1 MAHQRFKLIAYSAI
15 KGNFVQQEKPVFN
28 VNQLEKDPTHQ
39 KAVLWILRILVQGSN
54 YRAFSSR
61 EVIHNS
67 ELLRFIGLEKLN
79 VSDTSRIETFAALNK
94 RHAEVEAQTIKTGL
108 LELNLS
114 KTAKLLDLNEVEL
127 ELLGFLTLAKHYREI
142 SDVMYLFEHR
152 SYQSLDRYRLLISV
166 ALQLPLQ
173 KIIDAMGPNSVLIR
187 CRIVEVDHRSGT
199 LELTHG
205 IHSVLL
211 SEAQGAQSLLKQ
223 FTQPGQAAGLVP
235 ADFNHIEQ
243 SYEPLKK
250 YIKASVRTAAS
261 GVNVLLYGAPGTGK
275 TELVRTLIEE
285 LELELFEVKSADKLG
300 DPLRAHERFSACLI
314 SQQILKS
321 SPKSVM
327 LFDEIEDVFSNGIH
341 FNQKAWINNM
351 LEHNPRPTFWVSND
365 IESMDKAFLR
375 RFDMI
380 IRMPDINEK
389 TRLSMMRKALQG
401 MAVRDCWVETMA
413 KNEGLQPAHLTRAVK
428 VVRKMR
434 LRKREHIE
442 ESLDQ
447 LLGDLYRA
455 MGMQW
460 QSYSF
465 PVLNENVLVQAEF
478 QPEFSNTDFPLEE
491 LIEGLQRSGEARL
504 CLYGP
509 PGTGKSAFGGYVSKQ
524 LQKPLLMKK
533 ASDLLAPYIGQT
545 EKGIA
550 AAFKEAKKDGAILMI
565 DEADSFLTSRSKAQR
580 SWEVSQVNEML
591 VQMENFKGILIMSTN
606 FMDGLDSAAL
616 RRFDVKINFDY
627 LSAKTALEFF
637 NSLLSKHSSDSAKQA
652 SEEVALRLSRLEQIT
667 PGDFATVQRRAR
679 IMGQTITADTLIVGL
694 EQEHAIKT
702 RGQSRSIGFVH

>member
-1 MAHQRFKLIAYSAI
+1 ML
-15 KGNFVQQEKPVFN
+15 QEKPVFN
-28 VNQLEKDPTHQ
+28 ASQLEKDPTHQ
-39 KAVLWILRILVQGSN
+39 KAVLWILRILVQGINHRS
-54 YRAFSSR
+54 FSTR
-61 EVIHNS
+61 DLLHNRDI
-67 ELLRFIGLEKLN
+67 LRFIGLEELDG
-79 VSDTSRIETFAALNK
+79 SDSSRDETFAALNK
-94 RHAEVEAQTIKTGL
+94 RLAELEVQPIASGL

-114 KTAKLLDLNEVEL
+114 KTAKLLDLTEVEL
-127 ELLGFLTLAKHYREI
+127 ELLGFLTLAEQYREL
-142 SDVMYLFEHR
+142 SEVMGLFERRH
-152 SYQSLDRYRLLISV
+152 YQSLNRYRLLIAV
-166 ALQLPLQ
+166 ALQVPQQ
-173 KIIDAMGPNSVLIR
+173 KIIDAMAANSILIR
-187 CRIVEVDHRSGT
+187 CRIVEVDRRSGT
-199 LELTHG
+199 LELTNG
-205 IHSVLL
+205 IHNVLL

-223 FTQPGQAAGLVP
+223 FTQLGQAAELVP

-250 YIKASVRTAAS
+250 YVKASVRAAAS
-261 GVNVLLYGAPGTGK
+261 GVNILLYGAPGTGK
-275 TELVRTLIEE
+275 TELVRTLIKE
-285 LELELFEVKSADKLG
+285 LELELFEVKSADTIG
-300 DPLRAHERFSACLI
+300 DPLRAHERFSAYLI

-321 SPKSVM
+321 SPNSVI
-327 LFDEIEDVFSNGIH
+327 LFDEIEDVFSNRAH
-341 FNQKAWINNM
+341 FDQKAWVNNM

-389 TRLSMMRKALQG
+389 TRLSMMKKALQG
-401 MAVRDCWVETMA
+401 MAVRDCWVEIMA

-455 MGMQW
+455 LGMQW

-465 PVLNENVLVQAEF
+465 PVLNENARVRPDF

-509 PGTGKSAFGGYVSKQ
+509 PGTGKSAFGGYISKQ

-533 ASDLLAPYIGQT
+533 ASDLLGSYVGQT

-550 AAFKEAKKDGAILMI
+550 DAFKEAKEKGAILMI

-616 RRFDVKINFDY
+616 RRFDIKINFDY
-627 LSAKTALEFF
+627 LSTETALALF
-637 NSLLSKHSSDSAKQA
+637 NSLLNKHNDSESTEQVSD
-652 SEEVALRLSRLEQIT
+652 EVAQRLRRLDQIT

-679 IMGQTITADTLIVGL
+679 VMGQTLTVDVLIMGL

-702 RGQSRSIGFVH
+702 RGRSRAIGFVS